1 MLQHLLMALL
11 FGALS
16 IYGLVMMV
24 GSAALG
30 IIESR
35 IPTVQQNQAAVAEAL
50 AQDLEVWSSIPGLG
64 DRTTSLNVRLAQAT
78 VAPEHIGELARRIE
92 EKLKQRPASPSYWL
106 LLAYVRF
113 VRSEPVPLVTKAF
126 ENSILT
132 GRYEQHVMIERV
144 RFAFLIWPLLTPDL
158 QRQMTSELAH
168 VGGYLTQE
176 TQAELKASLASL
188 PAELRN
194 AMAADLQ
201 TRLGTSVPGWVRAL
215 DLAPKAPT

>member
-1 MLQHLLMALL
+1 MLQHLLMALV

-16 IYGLVMMV
+16 IYGLVMTA
-24 GSAALG
+24 GTAALG

-35 IPTVQQNQAAVAEAL
+35 IPTVQQNQAAAVEAL

-64 DRTTSLNVRLAQAT
+64 DRATSLNVRLAQAT
-78 VAPEHIGELARRIE
+78 VGMEHIGELARRIE

-113 VRSEPVPLVTKAF
+113 ARSEPVSLVTKAL

-168 VGGYLTQE
+168 VGGRLNRDTL
-176 TQAELKASLASL
+176 AELKTSLASL
-188 PAELRN
+188 PPEERM

-201 TRLGTSVPGWVRAL
+201 TRLGTTVPGWVRTL
-215 DLAPKAPT
+215 DLAVKPPT